1 MLEVAQLRLDE
12 MIKSQSAKEI
22 SIGEHIKQFAVGRGA
37 TDRFCRSLFF
47 DVTAVKASEVDQ

>member
-1 MLEVAQLRLDE
+1 